1 MRSNLGLA
9 FLVASVALLT
19 GCGGGSVFGESAE
32 PPPVDGTEPARIDL
46 FVSSPQLPSAADSVA
61 EGVTVT
67 ALVRDG
73 NNAAISGAQV
83 IFGVDN
89 AALSAAIVN
98 TDADGIAQTVVSTG
112 SDPTNRTVTVTAS
125 AGSITRTI
133 TITVTGT
140 TISLTGPTNTQ
151 FETNTA
157 YTATLLDSS
166 GQGIPNQDVTFV
178 SNRSGW
184 VNPTTG
190 TVSGTTIVVTTSATG
205 QATATF
211 RSTTNATSATL
222 TARALTN
229 SVSAQQVVAISTD
242 SFVLSPPTAAQEI
255 PLGTSQTVT
264 VTWTRA
270 GSGVSGKTV
279 TFSSTRG
286 VFSAA
291 SAVTNASGVASVTIS
306 STQSGS
312 ATIVASG
319 TDTVPDPDVN
329 VSASQAVEFV
339 ATVPASVS
347 LQPDPTTVTVGDRS
361 TLTAIV
367 RDANSNLV
375 KNQTVNFSIDQ
386 GSGNLSPGTATTN
399 SQGVAVVTYEATSPS
414 AANGIVIRARLV
426 DDPATGL
433 DESTVTDTATMT
445 VGGAALRIVLGT
457 GNTIQEPSATLY
469 SIPYT
474 VIVTDSNG
482 TAVPSKTVNLSLH
495 SMLYRKGT
503 SAKSVEGVWFRTS
516 GSGGPPIEC
525 INEDLLS
532 PDVNLRLDGIL
543 NDPANEDLDND
554 GRLDPEN
561 VGTVPPSVVTNAS
574 GIANFDVT
582 YLQDRAEWVRVRLRA
597 TAAVGGTESVTEVF
611 FDLPGSATD
620 FKSDSPPGFDSP
632 YGTLQDCTLDDENA
646 PIVNFEFDSS
656 SGDEDDATNTTGT
669 TFVIKVIATPPSG
682 ETTLSQDIVV
692 PLFYDDSSTGTA
704 TRGADYTGPSSVT
717 IPAGAVLEST
727 FTVTMNPD
735 TSAEGTEFIPVYIDQ
750 PDNALV
756 GNRDLHLITV
766 IDND

>member
-46 FVSSPQLPSAADSVA
+46 FVSSPQLPSAADTVA
-61 EGVTVT
+61 AGVTVT

-112 SDPTNRTVTVTAS
+112 NDPTNRTVTVTAS

-151 FETNTA
+151 FETDTN

-166 GQGIPNQDVTFV
+166 GAGIPSQDVTFV

-190 TVSGTTIVVTTSATG
+190 AVSTTIVVTTSATG

-270 GSGVSGKTV
+270 GTGVPGKTV

-291 SAVTNASGVASVTIS
+291 SAVTDGSGVASVTIS

-319 TDTVPDPDVN
+319 TDAVPDPDVN
-329 VSASQAVEFV
+329 VSASQVVEFV

-367 RDANSNLV
+367 RDANANLV
-375 KNQTVNFSIDQ
+375 KNQTVNFTIDQ

-469 SIPYT
+469 AIPYT

-495 SMLYRKGT
+495 SMIYRKGI
-503 SAKSVEGVWFRTS
+503 SEKSVDGVWFRTNGAS
-516 GSGGPPIEC
+516 GPPIEC

-543 NDPANEDLDND
+543 NDPVNEDLDND

-561 VGTVPPSVVTNAS
+561 VGTVPPSVVTNGS

-582 YLQDRAEWVRVRLRA
+582 YLQDRAYWIRVRLRA

-620 FKSDSPPGFDSP
+620 FKSDSPPGFESP
-632 YGTLQDCTLDDENA
+632 YGVLQDC
-646 PIVNFEFDSS
+646 
-656 SGDEDDATNTTGT
+656 ATDG
-669 TFVIKVIATPPSG
+669 
-682 ETTLSQDIVV
+682 
-692 PLFYDDSSTGTA
+692 
-704 TRGADYTGPSSVT
+704 
-717 IPAGAVLEST
+717 
-727 FTVTMNPD
+727 
-735 TSAEGTEFIPVYIDQ
+735 
-750 PDNALV
+750 
-756 GNRDLHLITV
+756 
-766 IDND
+766 